1 MIEAKTRCFLA
12 MTPLDLK
19 ELERA
24 LGHRFKRRDLLEQA
38 LSHSSYAR
46 ELMAD
51 SHAAPSDGDDAPA
64 ADYEQMEFL
73 GDAVLGLVTSQTLF
87 ERFPQFREG
96 RLSKVRAYLVSEKH
110 LIRPAT
116 KLKIGKYLKLGRG
129 EDKSGGRK
137 KTTLQVDALEAVLA
151 AVFIDAGLEKAREI
165 ILGKIIDPEL
175 KRLKRQ
181 VAQGLPITDYKS
193 ALQEALHSA
202 GTAPPAYVLVRE
214 EGPQHSKTFTI
225 EVRIRVPAGNDA
237 STDSQAGEG
246 SAPAVRTAGV
256 EFVGRGEGGTKKKA
270 EQAAAQQALEY
281 LWSKQSPK
289 PIVTRQPRAS
299 RRQSPG
305 PDAPRVEPENE
316 ERSTGR
322 SKRSRAARKP

>member
-1 MIEAKTRCFLA
+1 MI
-12 MTPLDLK
+12 PPDLK

-24 LGHRFKRRDLLEQA
+24 LGHRFKRRELLEQA
-38 LSHSSYAR
+38 VSHSSYAR
-46 ELMAD
+46 EVQAE
-51 SHAAPSDGDDAPA
+51 SHAQDAEGDSPRA

-87 ERFPQFREG
+87 ERFPEFREG

-116 KLKIGKYLKLGRG
+116 KLRIGRYLRLGRG

-151 AVFIDAGLEKAREI
+151 ALYIDAGLEKVREV

-175 KRLKRQ
+175 KRLKKQ
-181 VAQGLPITDYKS
+181 VVQGLPITDYKS
-193 ALQEALHSA
+193 ALQEALHSVGA
-202 GTAPPAYVLVRE
+202 APPVYVLVRE

-225 EVRIRVPAGNDA
+225 EVRICVPT
-237 STDSQAGEG
+237 SLE
-246 SAPAVRTAGV
+246 APAPAAEGKSPGSIEPKDAAPM
-256 EFVGRGEGGTKKKA
+256 EFVGRGDGGTKKKA

-281 LWSKQSPK
+281 LWSIQSPK
-289 PIVTRQPRAS
+289 GVETRRS
-299 RRQSPG
+299 RTVRPKSSEQETNSAEHSPG
-305 PDAPRVEPENE
+305 EPTSPPV
-316 ERSTGR
+316 RT
-322 SKRSRAARKP
+322 KRSRAKKP